1 MKWINPMV
9 DVLLTFSAKLSEGAA
24 LAPFPPAKV
33 IVVGI
38 AVLLA
43 VRIFASA
50 ISCAPLNTLNTDIVY
65 AAKDVRASHNALVEV
80 FELGIVA

>member
-1 MKWINPMV
+1 MV
-9 DVLLTFSAKLSEGAA
+9 DVFFTFPAKLSEGAA

-38 AVLLA
+38 AALLA
-43 VRIFASA
+43 
-50 ISCAPLNTLNTDIVY
+50 
-65 AAKDVRASHNALVEV
+65 AAKDVRASHDAHDALVEV